1 MPLLLDILEFPYVRE
16 QADRKKSV
24 RQNQRDVPTVQRLV
38 TDRQTDRRTDGH
50 RAIANKALA

>member
-16 QADRKKSV
+16 QAGRKKSV

-38 TDRQTDRRTDGH
+38 TDRRTDGH

>member
-16 QADRKKSV
+16 QAGRKKSV

-38 TDRQTDRRTDGH
+38 TDRQTDAQTDTGP
-50 RAIANKALA
+50 